1 MAITQTW
8 TTSFK
13 EELFLGVHDLDTDV
27 LKIALYTSAANLG
40 PATTVNTTTAEV
52 SGTGYTAGGETLTNV
67 TVSSANE
74 IAYVD
79 FDNPTW
85 AGASFTA
92 RGALIYNSSKS
103 NKAMFVLDFGTNQTA
118 VNENFVI
125 DLPAN
130 NSTFAIIR
138 LS

>member
-27 LKIALYTSAANLG
+27 LKIALYTSDAVLG
-40 PATTVNTTTAEV
+40 PATTVYTTTGEV

-79 FDNPTW
+79 FGNPTW
-85 AGASFTA
+85 SGASFTT

-103 NKAMFVLDFGTNQTA
+103 NKAMFVLDFGKNQTTA
-118 VNENFVI
+118 NENFVI